1 MSLFI
6 HPENQELLWNIVNQN
21 PYLVSMLSNQSVEQK
36 QKWFKSIIESFYNLN
51 AHRNLDKIQLNQL
64 NKDTLSYMIQNIR
77 VAPPIDNNYLYD
89 RNNRTVNTFI
99 DNNKKPI
106 EQPNKQPN
114 IPTPPMVPDNRSE
127 LFNRQFQER
136 QREYENMLEKKA
148 PEEVNFSEKLED
160 GVISNMDE
168 LIKRQILEREA
179 EYKLYSPPP
188 IINNV
193 SNTHLEQVI
202 PKQNNIEYEINENK
216 KQQQDKQVFQENSI
230 ENNLIK
236 HFNANFNEHKK
247 EIDSLKDMFTDLI
260 KTVKIMSNDIVELK
274 SKFDFDR
281 IESPKTKD
289 DVTEKLES
297 MEPVV

>member
-6 HPENQELLWNIVNQN
+6 HQENQELLWNIVNQN
-21 PYLVSMLSNQSVEQK
+21 PYLVSMLSTQSVEQK
-36 QKWFKSIIESFYNLN
+36 QKWFKSIIEYFYNLN

-77 VAPPIDNNYLYD
+77 VAPPIDNNYMYE

-106 EQPNKQPN
+106 EQPN
-114 IPTPPMVPDNRSE
+114 ISTPPVIPDNRSE
-127 LFNRQFQER
+127 IFNRQFQER

-148 PEEVNFSEKLED
+148 PKEVNFSEKLED

-168 LIKRQILEREA
+168 LIKRQLLEREA

-216 KQQQDKQVFQENSI
+216 KQQQDNQVLQENSI
-230 ENNLIK
+230 ENNVIK
-236 HFNANFNEHKK
+236 HFNENFNEHKK
-247 EIDSLKDMFTDLI
+247 EIDSLKNMFTDLI

-281 IESPKTKD
+281 IESPKTKND
-289 DVTEKLES
+289 ATVKLES
-297 MEPVV
+297 LENVV

>member
-77 VAPPIDNNYLYD
+77 VAPPIDNTYLYD

-106 EQPNKQPN
+106 EQPN
-114 IPTPPMVPDNRSE
+114 IPTPPIVPDNRSE
-127 LFNRQFQER
+127 IFNRQFQER

-236 HFNANFNEHKK
+236 HFNDNFNEHKK

>member
-1 MSLFI
+1 MSLFV

-21 PYLVSMLSNQSVEQK
+21 PYLVSMLSNQTMEQK
-36 QKWFKSIIESFYNLN
+36 QKWFKSIIEMFYNLN
-51 AHRNLDKIQLNQL
+51 SHTNLDKTQLNQL

-77 VAPPIDNNYLYD
+77 VAPPIDNNYIYD

-106 EQPNKQPN
+106 EQPN
-114 IPTPPMVPDNRSE
+114 IPTPPMIPDNRSE
-127 LFNRQFQER
+127 FFNRQFQER

-168 LIKRQILEREA
+168 LIKRQIQEREA

-188 IINNV
+188 ITNNV
-193 SNTHLEQVI
+193 SNKPIEQVI
-202 PKQNNIEYEINENK
+202 SKQNNIEYEINENK
-216 KQQQDKQVFQENSI
+216 KQQQEIQEIQKIQENTI
-230 ENNLIK
+230 EKNVINHVNQQFI
-236 HFNANFNEHKK
+236 EHKK

-260 KTVKIMSNDIVELK
+260 KTVKIMSNAIIELK

-281 IESPKTKD
+281 IESLDVQKD
-289 DVTEKLES
+289 TVDKVES
-297 MEPVV
+297 VETAV

>member
-21 PYLVSMLSNQSVEQK
+21 PYLVSMLSTQSVEQK

-77 VAPPIDNNYLYD
+77 VAPPIDNNYMYD
-89 RNNRTVNTFI
+89 KNNRTVNTFI

-106 EQPNKQPN
+106 EQPN
-114 IPTPPMVPDNRSE
+114 ISTPPMIPDNRSE
-127 LFNRQFQER
+127 MFNRQFQER

-148 PEEVNFSEKLED
+148 PEQVNFSEKLED

-168 LIKRQILEREA
+168 LIKKQIQEREA
-179 EYKLYSPPP
+179 EFKLYSPPP
-188 IINNV
+188 ITNNI
-193 SNTHLEQVI
+193 SNAQLEQVI
-202 PKQNNIEYEINENK
+202 PKQNNVEYEINENK
-216 KQQQDKQVFQENSI
+216 KQQNNQIIQENSI
-230 ENNLIK
+230 ENNVIK
-236 HFNANFNEHKK
+236 HFNENFNQHKK
-247 EIDSLKDMFTDLI
+247 EIDSLKDMFADLI
-260 KTVKIMSNDIVELK
+260 KTMKIMSNDIIELK

-281 IESPKTKD
+281 IESLDVQKD
-289 DVTEKLES
+289 VVEKVES
-297 MEPVV
+297 VETAV

>member
-1 MSLFI
+1 
-6 HPENQELLWNIVNQN
+6 
-21 PYLVSMLSNQSVEQK
+21 
-36 QKWFKSIIESFYNLN
+36 
-51 AHRNLDKIQLNQL
+51 
-64 NKDTLSYMIQNIR
+64 MIQNIR

-127 LFNRQFQER
+127 IFNRQFQER

-148 PEEVNFSEKLED
+148 PEEVNFSEKIED

-188 IINNV
+188 IINNI

-216 KQQQDKQVFQENSI
+216 KLQQSNQGFQENSI

-281 IESPKTKD
+281 IESPKTKN

-297 MEPVV
+297 VEPVV